1 VRITKKK
8 IVKEIISYTMIFIVS
23 FIVALV
29 ITHNFR
35 LARVCGTSM
44 EPTLQDGDIILVKC
58 DTKPDDQDII
68 TLTSDGNDNFT
79 HKDLVKRYY
88 AERSTDNEIW
98 VEGDNKAESLDS
110 RLAGT
115 LDRNNIDGVVILDLS
130 KFFRDLF

>member
-1 VRITKKK
+1 VKNKENK
-8 IVKEIISYTMIFIVS
+8 IVKEIISYILIFISS
-23 FIVALV
+23 FFIALV
-29 ITHNFR
+29 LTHSFR

-44 EPTLQDGDIILVKC
+44 EPTLQDGDILLIRC
-58 DTKPDDQDII
+58 DKTPDDQDII
-68 TLTSDGNDNFT
+68 TLTSDGNDAFT